1 MYLVPE
7 SHTLGREAQCMLR
20 VFYDFKRHWGK
31 RVARNITQGSKL
43 KMEYEGFTIFTEAY
57 ILLLNSGQAGNGDG
71 LLIFIY
77 LPHENSSL
85 NLSIFFIN
93 WIRVFEMGLGLYRAY
108 IGLP

>member
-57 ILLLNSGQAGNGDG
+57 ILLLNSGQAGNGDDCG
-71 LLIFIY
+71 FSWCC
-77 LPHENSSL
+77 LPCFSGSTFSENPVRFHSSTPFKVRL
-85 NLSIFFIN
+85 
-93 WIRVFEMGLGLYRAY
+93 
-108 IGLP
+108 